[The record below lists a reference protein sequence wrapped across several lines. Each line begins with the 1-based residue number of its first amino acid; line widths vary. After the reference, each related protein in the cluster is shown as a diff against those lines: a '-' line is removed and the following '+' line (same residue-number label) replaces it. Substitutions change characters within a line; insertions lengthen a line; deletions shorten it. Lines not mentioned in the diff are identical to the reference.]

1 MSVPIS
7 QMWTVATYLLKQKLA
22 GRKKYPFVLMLEPL
36 FRCNLACAGCGKIQY
51 PAHVLKQELSPEEC
65 FKAVD
70 ECGTPMVSIPGG
82 EPLMHSQ
89 IDKIVEGLVARK
101 KYIYLC
107 TNALLLKEK
116 LDLFKPSKYLTFSV
130 HVDGQKE
137 HHDFSVCREGG
148 YDQAID
154 GIREAV
160 KRGFRVTT
168 NTTLFDGADPKSVRA
183 FFDEMM
189 ELGVEGMMLSPGYSY
204 DKAPDQR
211 HFLGRART
219 RRLFRAILS
228 NRKKSWE
235 FNQSKLFL
243 EFLMGKRNYACT
255 PWGMPTYNVFG
266 WQKPCYLL
274 QDGYADTFQDLLDSV
289 EWQNYG
295 TESGN
300 PKCANCMVHSG
311 YEASAVDH
319 TFSGIGGLWAAAKA
333 AFSGSYADADALQ
346 MLNEPVRP
354 VHSFNPLVQIEP
366 TKTEMEESRA

>member
-1 MSVPIS
+1 MAVPVS
-7 QMWTVATYLLKQKLA
+7 QMWTVASYVLRQKLA
-22 GRKKYPFVLMLEPL
+22 GRKRYPLVLMLEPL
-36 FRCNLACAGCGKIQY
+36 FRCNLACAGCGKIQD
-51 PAHVLKQELSPEEC
+51 PAHILKTDLSQEDC

-70 ECGTPMVSIPGG
+70 ECGAPMFSIPGG
-82 EPLMHSQ
+82 EPLMHSE

-116 LDLFKPSKYLTFSV
+116 LDIFKPSKYLTFSV
-130 HVDGQKE
+130 HMDGQRE

-148 YDQAID
+148 YDLAVD
-154 GIREAV
+154 GIREAL

-168 NTTLFDGADPKSVRA
+168 NPPLFGRADPNSVRQ
-183 FFDEMM
+183 FFDEML

-204 DKAPDQR
+204 DKAPDQK

-228 NRKKSWE
+228 NRKPTWR
-235 FNQSKLFL
+235 FNQSMLFL
-243 EFLMGKRNYACT
+243 EFLMGKRDFRCT
-255 PWGMPTYNVFG
+255 PWGMPTYSIFG

-274 QDGYADTFQDLLDSV
+274 QDGYAETFNELMTTP
-289 EWQNYG
+289 EWDNFG

-311 YEASAVDH
+311 YEAPGVDKPV
-319 TFSGIGGLWAAAKA
+319 GPLKA
-333 AFSGSYADADALQ
+333 LLA
-346 MLNEPVRP
+346 R
-354 VHSFNPLVQIEP
+354 
-366 TKTEMEESRA
+366 